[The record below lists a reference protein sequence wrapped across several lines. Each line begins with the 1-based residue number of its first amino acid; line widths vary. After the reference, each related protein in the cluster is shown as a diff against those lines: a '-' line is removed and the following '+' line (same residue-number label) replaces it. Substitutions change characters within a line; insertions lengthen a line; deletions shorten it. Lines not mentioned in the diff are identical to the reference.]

1 MLERILGEFFYMD
14 KNFYI
19 LSGCFITLMIL
30 DIVTTTFIITHGG
43 YEANPFLVNI
53 VNNPIS
59 HVAVKG
65 IVCGIIFVLCFIS
78 DRIIVNGGTVVMAS
92 VSTFFLLPVINNT
105 VQIIL
110 Y

>member
-1 MLERILGEFFYMD
+1 VD

-43 YEANPFLVNI
+43 YEANPFLVGI
-53 VNNPIS
+53 VGNPIS

-65 IVCGIIFVLCFIS
+65 VVCAIIFCLAVFAEHIKE
-78 DRIIVNGGTVVMAS
+78 NGGTVVMAA
-92 VSTFFLLPVINNT
+92 VTTFFLLPVVNNT
-105 VQIIL
+105 IQI
-110 Y
+110 YTYT

>member
-1 MLERILGEFFYMD
+1 
-14 KNFYI
+14 
-19 LSGCFITLMIL
+19 MIL
-30 DIVTTTFIITHGG
+30 DIITTTYIITHGG

-53 VNNPIS
+53 VGNPVS

-65 IVCGIIFVLCFIS
+65 VVCGIIFGLCVLS
-78 DRIIVNGGTVVMAS
+78 DRIVVNGGTVVMAS